1 MKLNIPLLQLINKH
15 IFTVVEDI
23 LTDINFL
30 SQLATYHNSDSG
42 KLKTNCSSHELYLS
56 YFLPFNDEEY
66 VLYISPVRF

>member
-30 SQLATYHNSDSG
+30 SQLASHHNSDSA
-42 KLKTNCSSHELYLS
+42 KLKTNC
-56 YFLPFNDEEY
+56 
-66 VLYISPVRF
+66 